1 MTTKFSKSKASA
13 DNANRGLYKK
23 GGSTMK
29 KMATGGITKNQT
41 GNAANRGL
49 MKKGGSIKKY
59 KYAGS
64 TGDSPSPKDQYR
76 KPGDTVYG
84 KTIPVTKI
92 TGNKGNPQGAA
103 KSDTVPVRYGPP
115 VRVKRATGTVV
126 KAKYN
131 KGGSTKKK

>member
-1 MTTKFSKSKASA
+1 MATKFSKSKSSA

-49 MKKGGSIKKY
+49 MKKGGSMKY
-59 KYAGS
+59 QPGGTAVE
-64 TGDSPSPKDQYR
+64 PKR
-76 KPGDTVYG
+76 KVGDTAYG
-84 KTIPVTKI
+84 KTIPVIKI
-92 TGNKGNPQGAA
+92 TGNNGNPQGAA

-115 VRVKRATGTVV
+115 VRVKRATGIVV
-126 KAKYN
+126 KSKYN